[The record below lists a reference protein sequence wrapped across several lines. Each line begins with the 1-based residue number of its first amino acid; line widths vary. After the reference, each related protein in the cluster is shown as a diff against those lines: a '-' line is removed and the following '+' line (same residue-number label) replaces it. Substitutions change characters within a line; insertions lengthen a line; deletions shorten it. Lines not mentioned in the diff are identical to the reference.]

1 MYKFWKASQ
10 NLARE
15 YQLFAGS
22 GSALIT
28 GGAVVGI
35 VWYKGS
41 SIQETINK
49 EGVILD
55 KQGVMLDKRGVM
67 LDKRGVMLDKRG
79 VMLDKRG
86 VILDNQ
92 GKKLN
97 NMETS
102 LAVVERAA
110 GNRAAVK

>member
-79 VMLDKRG
+79 V
-86 VILDNQ
+86 ILDNQ